1 MAERKMELNK
11 LVGKSTAIPYMYIVD
26 IKCILYVDTSYSDDK
41 EASMYRHYELAKHL
55 QTVTIVILILKCF
68 SCTVVFCTWK

>member
-26 IKCILYVDTSYSDDK
+26 IKCILYVNTSYSESDDK
-41 EASMYRHYELAKHL
+41 EASMYRHYELAKH
-55 QTVTIVILILKCF
+55 
-68 SCTVVFCTWK
+68 

>member
-41 EASMYRHYELAKHL
+41 EASMYRHYELAKH
-55 QTVTIVILILKCF
+55 
-68 SCTVVFCTWK
+68 